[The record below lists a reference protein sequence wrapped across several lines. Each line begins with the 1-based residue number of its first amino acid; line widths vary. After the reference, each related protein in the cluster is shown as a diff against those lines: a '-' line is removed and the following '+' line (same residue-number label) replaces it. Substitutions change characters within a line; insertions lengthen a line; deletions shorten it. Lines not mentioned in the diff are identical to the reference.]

1 MHASFIHRQRW
12 NVFKAFLHNMWPPA
26 QLCCPRR
33 QESMP
38 NFQHGRNNSKSNSL
52 CNRKTRVTRTIL
64 PSLAN
69 KHFGKQLHLP
79 SPKQYTRNLAVT
91 IAWGVWGVSLGEP
104 SACGLCHK
112 CHGIIKTW
120 WRLWRHARCFELY
133 RVGEK
138 WLLFRLHQSAYTLTQ
153 WSIRVIRLQLQYFTH
168 CAWRQIQQI

>member
-1 MHASFIHRQRW
+1 MHHSFIHRQRR
-12 NVFKAFLHNMWPPA
+12 NVLKAFRHNMWSPA
-26 QLCCPRR
+26 QLCYLRR
-33 QESMP
+33 QKNMP
-38 NFQHGRNNSKSNSL
+38 NFQYGRNNSKSNSL
-52 CNRKTRVTRTIL
+52 YNRKTRVTRTIL

-69 KHFGKQLHLP
+69 KHFGKQGHLP

-91 IAWGVWGVSLGEP
+91 IGQGCGGVSLGEP

-138 WLLFRLHQSAYTLTQ
+138 RLLFQLHQSACNCYTKR
-153 WSIRVIRLQLQYFTH
+153 SVIRL
-168 CAWRQIQQI
+168 